1 MNFRIKGIT
10 VLFLLLSFL
19 IICKIISFYFPLES
33 DAANSPVVWQEFLEH
48 GFSAFSS
55 WRPTPDNWYF
65 TIYPVS
71 FFIFW
76 LFGSNGIVPL
86 IITTSFFTWLVAAC
100 MFCTAMMMTKS
111 KWSYVALLMLT
122 LLSAYTYTN
131 GFVAHPFSH
140 YSTAAFG
147 ALSATLVF
155 YAYNYSKPSIYY
167 ASALFSLLG
176 SLGDPW
182 YLPTFF
188 LPIIIGIGF
197 ISLTEKKNYA
207 PLVLNIAVFVLSFSG
222 VIQKA
227 LNLPTEPFK
236 ITTIEQMG
244 VNVHHAVMASG
255 GMLNLFFS
263 FADWARMASFIV
275 CATIFIWGIFVCFK
289 EGGVSRLIA
298 VVALFSIAGIYS
310 SYILSYAYT
319 GDVTARFFL
328 NVVTFF
334 APVVVAATCFKKSK
348 IAAAL
353 IGLFILS
360 SAWSYTTITKPVM
373 DHRNDTYDFIK
384 FLNEHNLSFGYSN
397 NAHLSTTVN
406 WLSRKE
412 IQILQIYQDGKN
424 GKINFKR
431 VRSQSFASWHEPKF
445 INKQPA
451 RQFISVSPR
460 TCGNMDVCVD
470 AIRKDIGEPDEILT
484 FKVNKILV
492 YNNRINF

>member
-1 MNFRIKGIT
+1 MNCRIKGMTI
-10 VLFLLLSFL
+10 LFLLLSFL
-19 IICKIISFYFPLES
+19 MICKIISFYFPIEG
-33 DAANSPVVWQEFLEH
+33 DAANSPVVWREFTEH
-48 GFSAFSS
+48 GFSALAS

-71 FFIFW
+71 FLMFW
-76 LFGSNGIVPL
+76 LFGNDGVVPL
-86 IITTSFFTWLVAAC
+86 IITTSFFTWLAAVS

-111 KWSYVALLMLT
+111 KWSYVTLLMLS

-147 ALSATLVF
+147 AFSAALVF
-155 YAYNYSKPSIYY
+155 CAYKYNKKTLYY
-167 ASALFSLLG
+167 ISAIFSLLG

-188 LPIIIGIGF
+188 LPLIIGLAF
-197 ISLTEKKNYA
+197 ISITERKNYL
-207 PLVLNIAVFVLSFSG
+207 PLVINIAAFVLSFSG
-222 VIQKA
+222 VIQKV

-236 ITTIEQMG
+236 ITTVEQMA
-244 VNVHHAVMASG
+244 VNIHHAVMASG
-255 GMLNLFFS
+255 GMINLFFS
-263 FADWARMASFIV
+263 FADWARLASFAV
-275 CATIFIWGIFVCFK
+275 CAVIFLWAVLVCFRM
-289 EGGVSRLIA
+289 GGVSRLIA

-328 NVVTFF
+328 NVVVFF
-334 APVVVAATCFKKSK
+334 APVVVAACFYRKS
-348 IAAAL
+348 IVGSIVVL
-353 IGLFILS
+353 VLILS
-360 SAWSYTTITKPVM
+360 SAWSYSEIRKPVM
-373 DHRNDTYDFIK
+373 DHKDDTYAFIK
-384 FLNEHNLSFGYSN
+384 FLNEHKLSYGYSN
-397 NAHLSTTVN
+397 NVYLSTTVN
-406 WLSRKE
+406 WLSNKN
-412 IQILQIYQDGKN
+412 IQVTQIYQDGKT

-431 VRSQSFASWHEPKF
+431 VRSQSFASWHEPEF
-445 INKQPA
+445 INSKPD

-460 TCGNMDVCVD
+460 ACGDMDLCIN

-492 YNNRINF
+492 YNNRIKF